1 MRVTRSPTPGATLAL
16 SVAMDLTH
24 RERGATLVEA
34 IVASALLVTL
44 AIGTAS
50 LIVLGRRL
58 SERTEQSMAATSL
71 ATARLQAL
79 RAIPWD
85 HGLDGAASEAAALAY
100 SPPDAL
106 DRNVPGQWQATDP
119 SGRPIGAGGSGGAVF
134 VIRWAI
140 WPVTAG
146 TPDARA
152 IEVCVFPWPGADQ
165 TLPLTCLASART
177 RQP

>member
-1 MRVTRSPTPGATLAL
+1 
-16 SVAMDLTH
+16 MDLTH
-24 RERGATLVEA
+24 REHGATLVEA

-44 AIGTAS
+44 VTGTAS
-50 LIVLGRRL
+50 LIFLGRRL
-58 SERTEQSMAATSL
+58 AERTEQSMAATSL
-71 ATARLQAL
+71 AAARLQAL

-85 HGLDGAASEAAALAY
+85 HRVDGTASEPAALAL

-106 DRNVPGQWQATDP
+106 DRNVPGHWHETDT
-119 SGRPIGAGGSGGAVF
+119 SGRLTAAGGSGGAAF

-140 WPVTAG
+140 WPVAAG

-152 IEVCVFPWPGADQ
+152 IEVCVFPWHGTEQ
-165 TLPLTCLASART
+165 TLPLTCLASARA